1 MDVSSARLRTDRGS
15 SAEQRLAALHET
27 GLLGA
32 PAEERF
38 DRLTRLARRLLGV
51 PVALVSL
58 LDADRQRFLSAQGL
72 PEPWAGL
79 RQIPL
84 AYSFCR
90 SVVEAGL
97 PMSVSDAR
105 EDPRVRDNPAIK
117 DLGVIAYLAIPL
129 ALPDGCV
136 IGALCGIDH
145 RPRAWTAAEEAALQD
160 LAGAVEAEMAVGLR
174 LREAGPAGAV
184 LRESE
189 ARYRALFE
197 AIDAGFCII
206 EMKFDGEQR
215 PIDYRFVE
223 VNPAFAGQTG
233 LADAVGKWM
242 RELAPDHE
250 QHWFDIYGRIAL
262 TGEAVRFENVAAA
275 LGRWYDVYAF
285 RIGEPGAHHVAILFN
300 DISDRRR
307 AETALR
313 ESEARYRALFDVSPQ
328 VVWFADA
335 EGRCTYVNRHYTDFA
350 GLPAERVLGDGWLAA
365 LHPEDRAGAR
375 AAWAD
380 AVASEGDYE
389 VEYRIRRGAD
399 GSHRWFLVR
408 GAPLRGPDGR
418 IERWIGVGVDID
430 DRRRAEEALRA
441 SEERFRRAMGIGTV
455 GVHFFGLDG
464 RVTDANRAFERMSGY
479 TRGELL
485 ALGDRKVLTPP
496 EFSDATGRA
505 AAELAASGETA
516 PYEKQMVRKDGS
528 RWWGLFAPTRL
539 AGYGRGARCVEF
551 VVDVTERK
559 RAEEA
564 WRRFAALAELSGE
577 FVGMCD
583 TRLAPF
589 YVNAAGLR
597 LVGLDGL
604 EHAQRTPVLEFFFP
618 DDRASIRDEFLPRVL
633 RDGRGEVETR
643 FRHFKTGDALWV
655 IYSVVALADEHGR
668 PVGYGTVTRD
678 ITGRKRAEGALRA
691 SEGRLRD
698 LLATLDLGASMARD
712 LDGTIRFWSEGCAR
726 LYGWS
731 AAEAV
736 GQDAHALL
744 RTAFPVPR
752 AEIGA
757 ALERDG
763 EWTGDLRQWTRDGAE
778 VVVAARKMLRRH
790 PDGRPVAVLESL
802 TDVSAQRLIEA
813 ALRASEARLRELQAE
828 LLHVSRLSAAGE
840 MAAVLAHELNQP
852 LTAAASAVQ
861 AARRTLASASPEGF
875 DGQPPEVRE
884 AMDLAVEQARRA
896 GQIVRRLRDFVARG
910 EADPRLESLPR
921 LVEEA
926 AALALV
932 GAGERG
938 VAVALRVEPGLPPV
952 LADRIQI
959 EQVLFNLM
967 RNALEAMDDG
977 EPAAGS
983 GRDAPRHRE
992 LVLSAELAGPGEVE
1006 IAVADTGPGLAPEV
1020 AGRLFEPFVSTKPE
1034 GMGVGLSICRSI
1046 VEAHGGRL
1054 WAEPNPE
1061 GGTVF
1066 RFTLPAARPPES
1078 RSSTGERGAAR

>member
-1 MDVSSARLRTDRGS
+1 MDVSSARLRPGRGS
-15 SAEQRLAALHET
+15 SAEQRLAPLHEA

-58 LDADRQRFLSAQGL
+58 LDADRQFFLSAQGL

-79 RQIPL
+79 RQTPL

-105 EDPRVRDNPAIK
+105 QDPRVRGNPAIE
-117 DLGVIAYLAIPL
+117 DLGVIAFLAVSL

-145 RPRAWTAAEEAALQD
+145 RPRAWTAAEEGALQD
-160 LAGAVEAEMAVGLR
+160 LAGAVEAEMAAGLR
-174 LREAGPAGAV
+174 LREAGAAGAVLREAGAAGAV

-197 AIDAGFCII
+197 AIDTGFCII

-223 VNPAFAGQTG
+223 VNPAFAAQTG

-285 RIGEPGAHHVAILFN
+285 RIGEPGAHRVAILFN

-335 EGRCTYVNRHYTDFA
+335 AGRCTYVNRHYTDFA

-375 AAWAD
+375 AAWAE

-418 IERWIGVGVDID
+418 VERWIGVGVDID
-430 DRRRAEEALRA
+430 DRRRAEEALRRRSRKLKLLSEAAAGLLSAGDPDEVLRPLFRALAEKLGLDVAFSFVADEGGEGLRLA
-441 SEERFRRAMGIGTV
+441 SCFGVPQEVEAGLAGLALVQAVCGTVAQTRRAMCVADVQASGDPTV
-455 GVHFFGLDG
+455 RPIKDLGV
-464 RVTDANRAFERMSGY
+464 RAYACFP
-479 TRGELL
+479 LL
-485 ALGDRKVLTPP
+485 AAGDRLLGTLS
-496 EFSDATGRA
+496 F
-505 AAELAASGETA
+505 
-516 PYEKQMVRKDGS
+516 GS
-528 RWWGLFAPTRL
+528 RRRDRL
-539 AGYGRGARCVEF
+539 SEGDLAFLGSIARYLA
-551 VVDVTERK
+551 VVRER
-559 RAEEA
+559 
-564 WRRFAALAELSGE
+564 
-577 FVGMCD
+577 
-583 TRLAPF
+583 
-589 YVNAAGLR
+589 
-597 LVGLDGL
+597 
-604 EHAQRTPVLEFFFP
+604 
-618 DDRASIRDEFLPRVL
+618 
-633 RDGRGEVETR
+633 
-643 FRHFKTGDALWV
+643 
-655 IYSVVALADEHGR
+655 
-668 PVGYGTVTRD
+668 
-678 ITGRKRAEGALRA
+678 LRA
-691 SEGRLRD
+691 
-698 LLATLDLGASMARD
+698 
-712 LDGTIRFWSEGCAR
+712 
-726 LYGWS
+726 
-731 AAEAV
+731 
-736 GQDAHALL
+736 
-744 RTAFPVPR
+744 
-752 AEIGA
+752 
-757 ALERDG
+757 
-763 EWTGDLRQWTRDGAE
+763 
-778 VVVAARKMLRRH
+778 
-790 PDGRPVAVLESL
+790 
-802 TDVSAQRLIEA
+802 EA

-840 MAAVLAHELNQP
+840 MAAALAHELNQP

-861 AARRTLASASPEGF
+861 AARRTLASASPEGL

-884 AMDLAVEQARRA
+884 AMDLAAEQARRA

-932 GAGERG
+932 GAKERR
-938 VAVALRVEPGLPPV
+938 VAVALRIEPGLPPV
-952 LADRIQI
+952 LADRVQVQ
-959 EQVLFNLM
+959 QVLFNLM

-977 EPAAGS
+977 QGPARG
-983 GRDAPRHRE
+983 GGEAPRRRE
-992 LVLSAELAGPGEVE
+992 LVVAAGPAGAGSVEV
-1006 IAVADTGPGLAPEV
+1006 AVVDTGPGLAPEV

-1054 WAEPNPE
+1054 WAEPNPG

-1066 RFTLPAARPPES
+1066 RFTLPAR
-1078 RSSTGERGAAR
+1078 RSPGTGGRQETAAR

>member
-1 MDVSSARLRTDRGS
+1 MDVSSGRLRPDRES
-15 SAEQRLAALHET
+15 RAKRRHDALREA

-38 DRLTRLARRLLGV
+38 DRLTRLTRRLLGV

-58 LDADRQRFLSAQGL
+58 LDADRQFFLSAEGL

-79 RQIPL
+79 RETPL

-105 EDPRVRDNPAIK
+105 EDPRVRGNSVIADS
-117 DLGVIAYLAIPL
+117 GVIAYLAAPL

-136 IGALCGIDH
+136 IGALCGIDR
-145 RPRAWTAAEEAALQD
+145 RPRDWTAAEKGALQD
-160 LAGAVEAEMAVGLR
+160 LSGAVEAEMAAGLR

-197 AIDAGFCII
+197 AIDSGFCII
-206 EMKFDGEQR
+206 EVRFDEEQR

-285 RIGEPGAHHVAILFN
+285 RIGEPGAHRVAILFN

-307 AETALR
+307 AQTALR

-335 EGRCTYVNRHYTDFA
+335 EGRCNYVNKHYTDFV

-365 LHPEDRAGAR
+365 LHPEDRACAR
-375 AAWAD
+375 AAWAG
-380 AVASEGDYE
+380 AVAREGDYE

-399 GSHRWFLVR
+399 GRHRWFLIR

-418 IERWIGVGVDID
+418 VERWIGVGVDID
-430 DRRRAEEALRA
+430 DRRRAEEALRRRSRKLELLSEAAAGLLSAGDPDEVLRPLFRALAEELGLDVAFSFVADEGAEGLRVA
-441 SEERFRRAMGIGTV
+441 SCFGVPQEVEAGLAGFAFAQAVCGRVAQTRRAMCVADVQASGDPTV
-455 GVHFFGLDG
+455 RLIKDLGV
-464 RVTDANRAFERMSGY
+464 RAYACFP
-479 TRGELL
+479 LL
-485 ALGDRKVLTPP
+485 AAGDRLLGTLS
-496 EFSDATGRA
+496 F
-505 AAELAASGETA
+505 
-516 PYEKQMVRKDGS
+516 GS
-528 RWWGLFAPTRL
+528 RRRDRL
-539 AGYGRGARCVEF
+539 SKGDLAFLGSIARYVAA
-551 VVDVTERK
+551 VRER
-559 RAEEA
+559 
-564 WRRFAALAELSGE
+564 
-577 FVGMCD
+577 
-583 TRLAPF
+583 
-589 YVNAAGLR
+589 
-597 LVGLDGL
+597 
-604 EHAQRTPVLEFFFP
+604 
-618 DDRASIRDEFLPRVL
+618 
-633 RDGRGEVETR
+633 
-643 FRHFKTGDALWV
+643 
-655 IYSVVALADEHGR
+655 
-668 PVGYGTVTRD
+668 
-678 ITGRKRAEGALRA
+678 LRA
-691 SEGRLRD
+691 
-698 LLATLDLGASMARD
+698 
-712 LDGTIRFWSEGCAR
+712 
-726 LYGWS
+726 
-731 AAEAV
+731 
-736 GQDAHALL
+736 
-744 RTAFPVPR
+744 
-752 AEIGA
+752 
-757 ALERDG
+757 
-763 EWTGDLRQWTRDGAE
+763 
-778 VVVAARKMLRRH
+778 
-790 PDGRPVAVLESL
+790 
-802 TDVSAQRLIEA
+802 EA

-840 MAAVLAHELNQP
+840 MAAALAHELNQP

-861 AARRTLASASPEGF
+861 AARRTLAAASPEGI

-884 AMDLAVEQARRA
+884 AMDLAAEQARRA

-921 LVEEA
+921 LVEDA

-938 VAVALRVEPGLPPV
+938 VAVALRIEPGLPPV
-952 LADRIQI
+952 LADRIQVQ
-959 EQVLFNLM
+959 QVLFNLM
-967 RNALEAMDDG
+967 RNALEAMDGG
-977 EPAAGS
+977 EAPASRS
-983 GRDAPRHRE
+983 GDAPRQRE
-992 LVLSAELAGPGEVE
+992 LVVAAGPAGPGEVE
-1006 IAVADTGPGLAPEV
+1006 VAVADTGPGLAPEV
-1020 AGRLFEPFVSTKPE
+1020 AGRLFEPFVSTKPA

-1066 RFTLPAARPPES
+1066 RFTLAAAHPPEAEA
-1078 RSSTGERGAAR
+1078 RQGTRGAAR

>member
-1 MDVSSARLRTDRGS
+1 
-15 SAEQRLAALHET
+15 
-27 GLLGA
+27 
-32 PAEERF
+32 
-38 DRLTRLARRLLGV
+38 
-51 PVALVSL
+51 
-58 LDADRQRFLSAQGL
+58 
-72 PEPWAGL
+72 
-79 RQIPL
+79 
-84 AYSFCR
+84 
-90 SVVEAGL
+90 
-97 PMSVSDAR
+97 MSVSDAR
-105 EDPRVRDNPAIK
+105 EDPRVRGNPVIE
-117 DLGVIAYLAIPL
+117 DLGVIAYLAVPL

-145 RPRAWTAAEEAALQD
+145 RPRAWTAAEEGALQD
-160 LAGAVEAEMAVGLR
+160 LAGAVEAEMAAGLR

-197 AIDAGFCII
+197 AIDTGFCII

-285 RIGEPGAHHVAILFN
+285 RIGEPGAHRVAILFN

-539 AGYGRGARCVEF
+539 AGYGRGAQCVEF
-551 VVDVTERK
+551 VVDVTE
-559 RAEEA
+559 
-564 WRRFAALAELSGE
+564 
-577 FVGMCD
+577 
-583 TRLAPF
+583 
-589 YVNAAGLR
+589 
-597 LVGLDGL
+597 
-604 EHAQRTPVLEFFFP
+604 
-618 DDRASIRDEFLPRVL
+618 
-633 RDGRGEVETR
+633 
-643 FRHFKTGDALWV
+643 
-655 IYSVVALADEHGR
+655 
-668 PVGYGTVTRD
+668 
-678 ITGRKRAEGALRA
+678 RKRAEGALRA

-802 TDVSAQRLIEA
+802 TDVTRNAGRGGAARERGAAARAPGRTAARLAPQRGRRDGRGAGARAEPA
-813 ALRASEARLRELQAE
+813 ADRGRERRPGGAADAGLRLARGPRWAAAGGAGGHGPRGGAGAAGRADRPPPARLRGP
-828 LLHVSRLSAAGE
+828 RRGRPAAGGP
-840 MAAVLAHELNQP
+840 AQAGGGGGRAGP
-852 LTAAASAVQ
+852 GGRGGARRRRRAPRRTRPASGARRPDPDPAGAVQ
-861 AARRTLASASPEGF
+861 PDAQR
-875 DGQPPEVRE
+875 
-884 AMDLAVEQARRA
+884 
-896 GQIVRRLRDFVARG
+896 ARG
-910 EADPRLESLPR
+910 DGRR
-921 LVEEA
+921 R
-926 AALALV
+926 
-932 GAGERG
+932 GAGEQRRG
-938 VAVALRVEPGLPPV
+938 RAAAPRAGGVRGTRRPRGGRGRGGRHRPWPGAGGGRTAVRALRLDQAGRHGRGPVDLPLDRGGAWRAALGRAQPGRRHGVPLHPAGGAVAG
-952 LADRIQI
+952 
-959 EQVLFNLM
+959 
-967 RNALEAMDDG
+967 
-977 EPAAGS
+977 
-983 GRDAPRHRE
+983 
-992 LVLSAELAGPGEVE
+992 
-1006 IAVADTGPGLAPEV
+1006 
-1020 AGRLFEPFVSTKPE
+1020 
-1034 GMGVGLSICRSI
+1034 
-1046 VEAHGGRL
+1046 
-1054 WAEPNPE
+1054 
-1061 GGTVF
+1061 
-1066 RFTLPAARPPES
+1066 S
-1078 RSSTGERGAAR
+1078 RSSTGDEAAR